1 MQDFTIA
8 RALVAA
14 TLVMGG
20 TVAAQQQP
28 AATTNTIQQDYDAA
42 TALDSGKDSA
52 AALAA
57 WERLE
62 PRTKPG
68 SRSRAIVQV
77 RKGRALFR
85 LGRGDEALAMIRA
98 GLAGLPTTDASLAE
112 DRSSAHAMLGRIALD
127 AFDYAGAAAEYAQ
140 AEKDAAAPADRLIAL
155 LGLSQAE
162 IFTDPAAA
170 GATLDRADAV
180 LATAPVDNAS
190 RALFKRRRAILRMNQ
205 GDFEAAR
212 RDGKA
217 AVQLLGGITNRT
229 DLQDVSARSDTA
241 IAALLGGHEE
251 EAREYLAYTGAGRS
265 TKGEFSPGAQMKAP
279 DCGGEANLTPEDVG
293 VVEFSIGD
301 DGTVLQATPIYASGG
316 GEKALAFARIVRDWW
331 WDPEQLKELPPFY
344 RYNMRVEM
352 RCSTAFSRPSVGGGL
367 DSEAVAWL
375 ESKGVTVAP
384 DSDRLDPA
392 MLARQR
398 EALRQAEA
406 DKGPNSL
413 ATLAAIQSLLTNA
426 VVPDAEK
433 KLLATRALAIATAAG
448 APAPVR
454 LNYALTVRTADV
466 PDVWKPGRFRRA
478 VEPML
483 TDPAYASDPQA
494 RAALRLLIADRD
506 RKRGADSEPL
516 LREVADDAA
525 LPANDPLKVGALVRL
540 ASLAQARG
548 DAAAARAAFD
558 RTGLS
563 ANQCSIMDAP
573 PKQLSSFGANDFPTE
588 ALQWGFEGWTQL
600 QYDVKA
606 DGTVAN
612 ARTLL
617 SYPPF
622 VFSKAGTKMF
632 SAARYAKTYRPDGG
646 LGCGATTNRVNFRLP
661 G

>member
-1 MQDFTIA
+1 MHDFTTA
-8 RALVAA
+8 RALIAA
-14 TLVMGG
+14 ALLTGSAVS
-20 TVAAQQQP
+20 AQQQP
-28 AATTNTIQQDYDAA
+28 AAGSVQQDYDAA
-42 TALDSGKDSA
+42 TALDAGKDNA

-57 WERLE
+57 WEKLE

-77 RKGRALFR
+77 RRGGALFR
-85 LGRGDEALAMIRA
+85 LGRRDEALAMIRT
-98 GLAGLPTTDASLAE
+98 GLAGLPTDDASLAE
-112 DRSSAHAMLGRIALD
+112 DRSKAHAMLGRIAAD

-140 AEKDAAAPADRLIAL
+140 AEKNAVVPADMLIAL
-155 LGLSQAE
+155 LGLSQAQ

-180 LATAPVDNAS
+180 LKTASVDNAS
-190 RALFKRRRAILRMNQ
+190 RALFMRRRAMLHMNQ
-205 GDFEAAR
+205 GDFEVAR

-229 DLQDVSARSDTA
+229 DLLDVSARSDTA

-279 DCGGEANLTPEDVG
+279 DCGGEADLRPEDVG

-301 DGTVLQATPIYASGG
+301 DGTVIQATPIYASGG
-316 GEKALAFARIVRDWW
+316 GEKALAFARIVQDWW
-331 WDPEQLKELPPFY
+331 WNPEQIKTLPAFY

-352 RCSTAFSRPSVGGGL
+352 RCSTAFSRPSIGGEL

-375 ESKGVTVAP
+375 EGKGVTVAP
-384 DSDRLDPA
+384 DPERPGPA
-392 MLARQR
+392 TLAAQR
-398 EALRQAEA
+398 EALRQADA
-406 DKGPNSL
+406 GKGAESL
-413 ATLAAIQSLLTNA
+413 AALGAIQALLTNA
-426 VVPDAEK
+426 MVPDAEK
-433 KLLATRALAIATAAG
+433 KPLATRALAIATAAG

-454 LNYALTVRTADV
+454 LNYAMTMLTADA
-466 PDVWKPGRFRRA
+466 PDLWKPGRFRRA

-483 TDPAYASDPQA
+483 TDPVYAGDPQA
-494 RAALRLLIADRD
+494 RAALRLMIADRD
-506 RKRGADSEPL
+506 RKRGAESEPL
-516 LREVADDAA
+516 LRQVADDGA
-525 LPANDPLKVGALVRL
+525 LAANDPLKVGALVRL

-548 DAAAARAAFD
+548 DGTAARAAFD

-573 PKQLSSFGANDFPTE
+573 PKQLSSFGANDFPTD
-588 ALQWGFEGWTQL
+588 ALRWGFEGWTQL

-606 DGTVAN
+606 DGSVAN

-632 SAARYAKTYRPDGG
+632 SAARYAKTYRPDGS
-646 LGCGATTNRVNFRLP
+646 LGCGATTQRVNFRLP